1 MELLKN
7 AQKQLE
13 LLLKIEKTIQEQ
25 LKASPKE
32 GLMVSRSNRTFQY
45 YSFKNGKRT
54 YIPRKNRDLAKTI
67 AQRDYNKKI
76 SGFIKKNIRAL
87 QLFTK
92 HYAPQKCERCFQKL
106 PQARRLLV
114 KPFFLDAES
123 YAKQWQAQKYEPNKD
138 FPEGNF
144 FTTREEHVRSKSE
157 VIIANM
163 LNNKGIPYHY
173 EVPVK
178 INSSLTF
185 HPDFFCLNKRTRQ
198 EFYWEHCGKMDDPEY
213 SGDLVRRLTLYAQ
226 KNIIPGKNLILTMET
241 LKTPLNTKDVE
252 RTIETFL
259 K

>member
-1 MELLKN
+1 
-7 AQKQLE
+7 
-13 LLLKIEKTIQEQ
+13 
-25 LKASPKE
+25 
-32 GLMVSRSNRTFQY
+32 
-45 YSFKNGKRT
+45 
-54 YIPRKNRDLAKTI
+54 
-67 AQRDYNKKI
+67 
-76 SGFIKKNIRAL
+76 
-87 QLFTK
+87 
-92 HYAPQKCERCFQKL
+92 
-106 PQARRLLV
+106 
-114 KPFFLDAES
+114 
-123 YAKQWQAQKYEPNKD
+123 
-138 FPEGNF
+138 
-144 FTTREEHVRSKSE
+144 
-157 VIIANM
+157 M

-178 INSSLTF
+178 INSSITF